1 MQANSVTFTHNSR
14 GKRLGKFVSARVG
27 MIEAAAWMFGLSL
40 ILTLLLGWV
49 PFVGPFVGPVLGG
62 YVGGYKAG
70 SGRRAILAAI
80 LPSILLS
87 VVILIVGFLTARI
100 SDLPILGVVGV
111 VAAGAIAGIIFIH
124 NLLLFCM
131 AFIGGIVR
139 RTRG

>member
-1 MQANSVTFTHNSR
+1 MQVKSVTLAHDPI
-14 GKRLGKFVSARVG
+14 GKRMVKFVSARAG
-27 MIEAAAWMFGLSL
+27 LIEAAAWMFGLSF
-40 ILTLLLGWV
+40 ILTLLLAWV
-49 PFVGPFVGPVLGG
+49 PVVGPFVGPALGG

-70 SGRRAILAAI
+70 TVGRAMLAAV

-87 VVILIVGFLTARI
+87 VFILIAGFLTARV

-124 NLLLFCM
+124 NLLLFFM
-131 AFIGGIVR
+131 AFIGGIVC